1 MICVSMRVNFVL
13 KSTTLLLLCSYPILK
28 WELFILDSI
37 ILFCVLLGPSFDPK
51 FPGLAWE

>member
-1 MICVSMRVNFVL
+1 MSMRVNFVL
-13 KSTTLLLLCSYPILK
+13 KSTTLLFLCSYHILK

-51 FPGLAWE
+51 FLHLAWE

>member
-1 MICVSMRVNFVL
+1 MSLRVNCVL
-13 KSTTLLLLCSYPILK
+13 KSITLLLLCSYHILK

-51 FPGLAWE
+51 FLGLAWE